1 LRGILPI
8 DAKRIEGE
16 ESCYRKKRGEPGPPL
31 EKELLDDRKFATVAE
46 TCLAVAGGIDC
57 DAEDNVVACRR
68 IGRHLEGD
76 FIYADQVG

>member
-1 LRGILPI
+1 MRGILPI

-46 TCLAVAGGIDC
+46 PGLPVAGGIDG
-57 DAEDNVVACRR
+57 DTEYDVIACRR

-76 FIYADQVG
+76 FNYADQVG